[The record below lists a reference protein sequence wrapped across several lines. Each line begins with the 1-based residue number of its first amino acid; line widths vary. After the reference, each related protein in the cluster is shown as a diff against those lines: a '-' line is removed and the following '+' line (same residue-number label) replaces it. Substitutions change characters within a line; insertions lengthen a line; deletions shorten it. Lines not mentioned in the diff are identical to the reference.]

1 MAIKVTKI
9 KKSRIKNTNNKNTNN
24 NVKKGKKNA
33 KTRRVAKRKK

>member
-9 KKSRIKNTNNKNTNN
+9 KKSRIKSTNN